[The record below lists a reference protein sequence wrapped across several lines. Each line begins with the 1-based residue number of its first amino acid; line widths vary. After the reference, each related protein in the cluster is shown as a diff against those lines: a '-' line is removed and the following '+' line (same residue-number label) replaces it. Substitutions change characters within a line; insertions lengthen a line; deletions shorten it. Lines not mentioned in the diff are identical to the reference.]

1 MTTIIGIQH
10 SWGSVMAAD
19 SQITWGE
26 MPCNSFGVDKITTNN
41 GYNIGVAGEGRTGD
55 IITSVWNPPKR
66 IPNGDLYK
74 FMINSVIPSLR
85 KTLIENGWKEA
96 ESGKDNDLDI
106 MISVKG
112 QLFIICSDFTVV
124 QDEEGFYGIG
134 SGGAYAVGALY
145 AGSTPEDAIRT
156 AMKFD
161 VNTGGNI
168 QIMKQVRNA

>member
-1 MTTIIGIQH
+1 
-10 SWGSVMAAD
+10 
-19 SQITWGE
+19 
-26 MPCNSFGVDKITTNN
+26 
-41 GYNIGVAGEGRTGD
+41 
-55 IITSVWNPPKR
+55 
-66 IPNGDLYK
+66 
-74 FMINSVIPSLR
+74 
-85 KTLIENGWKEA
+85 
-96 ESGKDNDLDI
+96 